1 MLCVLL
7 SSNKFKT
14 FFILKTDIKLQNTT
28 TMKINILSSR
38 ILLLAVFFICQIAMG
53 QTPKKEFYKNGQNGI
68 ELISQSKSGTVVIST
83 YNAKMTIKDEI
94 AQNFYQKF
102 LKNEVK
108 TDSMLV
114 IVGKTAKVTGKCKI
128 IKKEKLT
135 SVNFYY
141 EKIEWASGL
150 IEEHIN

>member
-1 MLCVLL
+1 
-7 SSNKFKT
+7 
-14 FFILKTDIKLQNTT
+14 
-28 TMKINILSSR
+28 MKIKNLYSR
-38 ILLLAVFFICQIAMG
+38 LLLIVVVLISQLSIA
-53 QTPKKEFYKNGQNGI
+53 QASKKEFYKNGQNGI
-68 ELISQSKSGTVVIST
+68 ELISESKSGTVIIST

-94 AQNFYQKF
+94 AQNFYQRY

-108 TDSMLV
+108 TDSIIV

-128 IKKEKLT
+128 VKKAKLT

-141 EKIEWASGL
+141 EKVEWASGL

>member
-1 MLCVLL
+1 
-7 SSNKFKT
+7 
-14 FFILKTDIKLQNTT
+14 
-28 TMKINILSSR
+28 MKIKNLFTRTLILIVVLISQLS
-38 ILLLAVFFICQIAMG
+38 IA
-53 QTPKKEFYKNGQNGI
+53 QSPKKEFYKNGQNGI

-94 AQNFYQKF
+94 AQNFYQKY

-108 TDSMLV
+108 SDSIMV

-128 IKKEKLT
+128 VKKAKLT

-141 EKIEWASGL
+141 EKVEWASGL

>member
-1 MLCVLL
+1 MIIQKLL
-7 SSNKFKT
+7 TATIIFI
-14 FFILKTDIKLQNTT
+14 FILV
-28 TMKINILSSR
+28 
-38 ILLLAVFFICQIAMG
+38 AQISFSQKG
-53 QTPKKEFYKNGQNGI
+53 KKEFYKNGQNGI

-94 AQNFYQKF
+94 AQNFYQKY
-102 LKNEVK
+102 LKNELK
-108 TDSMLV
+108 TDATTV
-114 IVGKTAKVTGKCKI
+114 IIGKTAKVTGKCKI
-128 IKKEKLT
+128 FKKAKLT

>member
-1 MLCVLL
+1 
-7 SSNKFKT
+7 
-14 FFILKTDIKLQNTT
+14 
-28 TMKINILSSR
+28 MKIQKLLTVSTLLIFIFISQSS
-38 ILLLAVFFICQIAMG
+38 FTQKG
-53 QTPKKEFYKNGQNGI
+53 KKEYYKNGQNGI

-102 LKNEVK
+102 LKNEVV
-108 TDSMLV
+108 TDSTLV

-128 IKKEKLT
+128 IKKAKLT

-150 IEEHIN
+150 IEEHVN

>member
-1 MLCVLL
+1 MIIQKLL
-7 SSNKFKT
+7 TATIIFI
-14 FFILKTDIKLQNTT
+14 FILV
-28 TMKINILSSR
+28 
-38 ILLLAVFFICQIAMG
+38 AQISFSQKG
-53 QTPKKEFYKNGQNGI
+53 KKEFYKNGQNGI

-94 AQNFYQKF
+94 AQNFYQKY
-102 LKNEVK
+102 LKNELK
-108 TDSMLV
+108 TDATTV
-114 IVGKTAKVTGKCKI
+114 IIGKTAKVTGKCKI
-128 IKKEKLT
+128 IKKAKLT

>member
-1 MLCVLL
+1 MTIQKLL
-7 SSNKFKT
+7 TATTIFI
-14 FFILKTDIKLQNTT
+14 FILV
-28 TMKINILSSR
+28 
-38 ILLLAVFFICQIAMG
+38 AQISFSQKG
-53 QTPKKEFYKNGQNGI
+53 KKEFYKNGQNGI

-94 AQNFYQKF
+94 AQNFYQKY
-102 LKNEVK
+102 LKNELK
-108 TDSMLV
+108 TDATTV
-114 IVGKTAKVTGKCKI
+114 IIGKTAKVTGKCKI
-128 IKKEKLT
+128 IKKAKLT

>member
-1 MLCVLL
+1 
-7 SSNKFKT
+7 
-14 FFILKTDIKLQNTT
+14 
-28 TMKINILSSR
+28 MKINLLLSR
-38 ILLLAVFFICQIAMG
+38 ILFMSAILLSQIAVS
-53 QTPKKEFYKNGQNGI
+53 QAPKKEFYKNGQNGI

-94 AQNFYQKF
+94 AQSFYQKY

-108 TDSMLV
+108 SDSIMT

-128 IKKEKLT
+128 VKKAKLT

-150 IEEHIN
+150 VEEHVN